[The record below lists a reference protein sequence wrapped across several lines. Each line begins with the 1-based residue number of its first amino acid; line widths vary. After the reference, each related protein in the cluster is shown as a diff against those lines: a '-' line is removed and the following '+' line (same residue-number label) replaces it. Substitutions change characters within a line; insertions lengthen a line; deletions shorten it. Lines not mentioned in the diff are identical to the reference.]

1 VSRYVS
7 SSNQTAAEAQNI
19 LMALAVDLD
28 FASGHVR
35 AHDGIGTI
43 TIGANTYEGIGTFG
57 SIEAVEESIEVIAKP
72 LKLTLSGVD
81 SSIIAKALTE
91 TTNYQNRSATLYFVV
106 YNTTTYALVDTPETL
121 WEGRMNQMAV
131 SLAGDNSGV
140 SVLCEH
146 RLRRE
151 PRVARYTHEDQ
162 QLLYSGDLFFNL
174 IGKIRGFRGTWG
186 AKGVSNDGYVR
197 TTEDLIHTIL
207 DRRLHR

>member
-1 VSRYVS
+1 MSRWVS
-7 SSNQTAAEAQNI
+7 SANQTAAESQNI

-35 AHDGIGTI
+35 AHDGIGAI
-43 TIGANTYEGIGTFG
+43 SIGGNSYEGIGSFG

-72 LKLTLSGVD
+72 LKLKLSGVD
-81 SSIIAKALTE
+81 SSIISKALNE

-106 YNTTTYALVDTPETL
+106 YNTTTCALVDTPETL
-121 WEGRMNQMAV
+121 WEGRMNQMTIA
-131 SLAGDNSGV
+131 LNGEDSGV

-162 QLLYSGDLFFNL
+162 QLVYSGDLGFNL

-186 AKGVSNDGYVR
+186 AKGVANDGYTR
-197 TTEDLIHTIL
+197 TGKDLINSVLRIA
-207 DRRLHR
+207 RR